1 MRNQCDCKE
10 LVLLGTAIALELSQ
24 NMTSDEL
31 TKLAGLLVVISDELA
46 LLSLCAP
53 ENQDSE
59 EQEAAAA
66 LL

>member
-10 LVLLGTAIALELSQ
+10 LVLLGTAVALEISQ

-31 TKLAGLLVVISDELA
+31 TKLAGLLVIISDELA

-53 ENQDSE
+53 EKAGNE

>member
-10 LVLLGTAIALELSQ
+10 LVLLGTTIALKVAQ
-24 NMTSDEL
+24 DMTADEL
-31 TKLAGLLVVISDELA
+31 TKLSGLLMVIADELA

-53 ENQDSE
+53 EKKESE

>member
-10 LVLLGTAIALELSQ
+10 LVLLGTAIALEIGQ

-31 TKLAGLLVVISDELA
+31 TKLAGILMVVSDELA

-53 ENQDSE
+53 EKAESE